1 MARKH
6 LIKSCFYQEKG
17 VLDLYGETGIKRKL
31 LKMKIFEKSMMQ
43 KRINDLQKEI
53 EELEKEIFV
62 SENWQAKKEIF
73 GD

>member
-1 MARKH
+1 
-6 LIKSCFYQEKG
+6 
-17 VLDLYGETGIKRKL
+17 
-31 LKMKIFEKSMMQ
+31 MKIFEKSMMQ